1 MTHAACKK
9 AKELDDKVQDKS
21 KQAEK
26 ENQINW
32 WKYSGL
38 TIAASLLLAA
48 CSVGDVNEQIELEQE
63 RQKTNKSG
71 IELEQ
76 EKQEAE
82 NARDRANKSG
92 VELEQ
97 ERQKTIKEQKDFIKY
112 VEQNCQENHGQF
124 FIKKGGLKAGITI
137 GIAIEVEAECKTPK
151 PTKTNQTP
159 IQPKHLPNSKQP
171 RSQRG
176 SKAQELIAYLQK
188 ELESLPYSQKAIAK
202 QVDFYKPS
210 SIAYLELDPRD
221 FNATEECVK
230 NSPHLANKERLCQKE
245 VHEKFSDPYSNSK
258 ELSVKSAISFCIKK
272 VDAKLEKAALM
283 NGVFI
288 SPYKKST
295 HCQRTHLDNK
305 SLKEIALEMNP
316 KLEKQ
321 SPFIDANKLA
331 MQSAGL
337 LRKNKGVLIAFAAD
351 ICMER
356 NEHKKEEFISLKE
369 SCAQSQAKIYNN
381 KERFDKFIQDYQ
393 KDLKTCLLD
402 TSNTKEEME
411 QNISQCQKEQLRDD
425 NKGFTLEELVKKYAK

>member
-1 MTHAACKK
+1 MKETRLLKLRALACLMGLGVSGCAFLDKQILNDHLTK
-9 AKELDDKVQDKS
+9 AKNNPKYDCQ
-21 KQAEK
+21 K
-26 ENQINW
+26 EMWSFPKKYDGINQC
-32 WKYSGL
+32 L
-38 TIAASLLLAA
+38 
-48 CSVGDVNEQIELEQE
+48 
-63 RQKTNKSG
+63 
-71 IELEQ
+71 
-76 EKQEAE
+76 
-82 NARDRANKSG
+82 
-92 VELEQ
+92 
-97 ERQKTIKEQKDFIKY
+97 
-112 VEQNCQENHGQF
+112 
-124 FIKKGGLKAGITI
+124 
-137 GIAIEVEAECKTPK
+137 
-151 PTKTNQTP
+151 
-159 IQPKHLPNSKQP
+159 
-171 RSQRG
+171 
-176 SKAQELIAYLQK
+176 KAQEELIEPIITKKIDQYQCGDFTNEGLKGKCFKRNDAYLSTLLTPIIQK
-188 ELESLPYSQKAIAK
+188 QERRFSCSDFHNPELQEQCKNKTNAYEKQQYQQKRLINLAQLEAFEKEYVQYKSYIIPYFTK
-202 QVDFYKPS
+202 
-210 SIAYLELDPRD
+210 
-221 FNATEECVK
+221 ECVK

-245 VHEKFSDPYSNSK
+245 VHEKFHDPYSSSK
-258 ELSVKSAISFCIKK
+258 ELSVQSAISFCIKK

-305 SLKEIALEMNP
+305 SLKEIALDMNP

-337 LRKNKGVLIAFAAD
+337 LRKNKDVLIAFAAD

-356 NEHKKEEFISLKE
+356 NEHKKGEFISLKE

-425 NKGFTLEELVKKYAK
+425 NKGFTLEELVQKYAK